1 MRWTVLALLLAVDLG
16 APFGA
21 ASASGEPTPAGTI
34 EVELE
39 VEAGG
44 EGSVVAHIV
53 DPGNEQQTVSLA
65 ERGGNRFGG
74 FVELEPGD
82 FVVVFEWLP
91 ADGPAVQSRPVT
103 LTELGLDP
111 ALFGGGAIDEPRARG
126 EDLPPTTRR
135 WGWATLA
142 LGAAAL
148 ALLAVWALG
157 DYAKRAGEGEP
168 PASPTEE
175 PSAAEKAPSPAEPD

>member
-1 MRWTVLALLLAVDLG
+1 MKWVVLALLLAVDLG
-16 APFGA
+16 APFGE
-21 ASASGEPTPAGTI
+21 ASASGEATAAGTI

-53 DPGNEQQTVSLA
+53 DPGHEQQTVSLA

-91 ADGPAVQSRPVT
+91 AGGASVQSRPVT

-111 ALFGGGAIDEPRARG
+111 ALFGGGAVDEPRARG

-142 LGAAAL
+142 VGAAAL

-157 DYAKRAGEGEP
+157 DYAKRRGGAEP
-168 PASPTEE
+168 PELPDEEESPPEE
-175 PSAAEKAPSPAEPD
+175 ARSPAEPD